1 MRTLTG
7 VLQLCAWLPRTLTPL
22 HNPVWAQFV
31 THKLLRLLT
40 PYWLLICAVWAATMA
55 ARQIGIAWLLVAI
68 ALFAALL
75 QLRSRPFR
83 ALRSAVVS
91 SILVQVATVR
101 ATANGARGRWD
112 VWHA

>member
-1 MRTLTG
+1 
-7 VLQLCAWLPRTLTPL
+7 VA
-22 HNPVWAQFV
+22 FV
-31 THKLLRLLT
+31 
-40 PYWLLICAVWAATMA
+40 AA
-55 ARQIGIAWLLVAI
+55 
-68 ALFAALL
+68 L

-91 SILVQVATVR
+91 SILVQAAAVR

>member
-1 MRTLTG
+1 
-7 VLQLCAWLPRTLTPL
+7 
-22 HNPVWAQFV
+22 V

-40 PYWLLICAVWAATMA
+40 PYWLLVGVVWAIVAVGQ
-55 ARQIGIAWLLVAI
+55 RIGPVWLLAASAAFVA
-68 ALFAALL
+68 AL

-91 SILVQVATVR
+91 SILVQFAAVR